1 MRYILKNI
9 DCLDCAVKIEK
20 SLINSGIKDAKV
32 DFKTSSLITS
42 ETNLSKIR
50 EIVSKVEDEVVVL
63 ETDEDD
69 RKDNHI
75 LKALINSIPFI
86 LTIGYGIL
94 NTNIQISPILDY
106 TIVFI
111 ILLFGG
117 YRTFL
122 KAFRKIKNRDLFDEN
137 FLVSL
142 ATISAIAINETF
154 EGLLLITLFNIG
166 TTLEEIAVS
175 RARSR
180 IQKSI
185 QDNFSKVRIK
195 KQDGVEAI
203 VDAEDVEVGEIILV
217 KPGERIIL
225 DGEVVKGSAFV
236 DKSAITGE
244 PLPQS
249 VSVGDKVVSGSISL
263 DGVLEIRVSSKFKET
278 TLHKILEEI
287 ESDTNK
293 TKTER
298 FVSRLS
304 KIYTPS
310 VIVVGLFVASVIPI
324 ILGSYDFKEWIYRG
338 LVIIVISCPCA
349 IAISVPLTY
358 FRAVGLLAVR
368 NILLKNTSSIDKLSD
383 VRAIF
388 FDKTGTLTEGV
399 MKVKSIRTAEGVSEE
414 ELISTSLQLARQS
427 NHIIS
432 KSIVHNF
439 KNINSPYT
447 TVKSIKEMPGYG
459 VYGIVNGEEVMIGND
474 KILHKNNI
482 PHNEC
487 AKDIT
492 AVCVVRNGKYLGFIS
507 FDDTLR
513 EEAKDVFNVLRQNG
527 IEDIFILTGDNE
539 RSAKLI
545 EASLKP
551 NKVFYELSPKD
562 KSTILEEYKSKY
574 KKPVAYVGDGINDS
588 MVMLKSDVGI
598 SFNTPVNSI
607 LLSSSDVIINS
618 PRLERVLETFL
629 ISKNTRKVIIQN
641 IVLALSVKIGISIA
655 GVFGF
660 IPLWLAVLSD
670 TGLSLIT
677 VANSLFRDFSKHRHS
692 QAH

>member
-1 MRYILKNI
+1 MRYILKN
-9 DCLDCAVKIEK
+9 LDCTDCAIKIEK
-20 SLINSGIKDAKV
+20 HLIDAGIKDAKV

-42 ETNLSKIR
+42 EKNLSKIR
-50 EIVSKVEDEVVVL
+50 EVVSKVEDEVIVL
-63 ETDEDD
+63 ETDEDEG
-69 RKDNHI
+69 KDNHT
-75 LKALINSIPFI
+75 LKVLLNSIPLI
-86 LTIGYGIL
+86 LTVGYGIL
-94 NTNIQISPILDY
+94 DASVQINPILDY
-106 TIVFI
+106 AIVLS

-122 KAFRKIKNRDLFDEN
+122 KAFKKIRNRELFDEN
-137 FLVSL
+137 FLVAL
-142 ATISAIAINETF
+142 ATVSAIAINETF

-175 RARSR
+175 RARNR

-185 QDNFSKVRIK
+185 QDNFSKVRIRRE
-195 KQDGVEAI
+195 DGVERI
-203 VDAEDVEVGEIILV
+203 VDAEEVEVGEIMVV

-225 DGEVVKGSAFV
+225 DGEVVKGSAFI
-236 DKSAITGE
+236 DKSMITGE

-249 VSVGDKVVSGSISL
+249 VSVGDKVLSGSINL
-263 DGVLEIRVSSKFKET
+263 DGVLEIKVSSKFKDT
-278 TLHKILEEI
+278 TIYEILEEI
-287 ESDTNK
+287 ENDTNR

-310 VIVVGLFVASVIPI
+310 VIVLGVFVGLAIPL
-324 ILGSYDFKEWIYRG
+324 ILGSNDFKEWIYRG

-383 VRAIF
+383 AKAIF
-388 FDKTGTLTEGV
+388 FDKTGTLTEGI
-399 MKVKSIRTAEGVSEE
+399 MKVKNIRTAEGISEE
-414 ELISTSLQLARQS
+414 ELITTSLQLARQS

-439 KNINSPYT
+439 KNIDPPYA

-459 VYGIVNGEEVMIGND
+459 VYGIVNGEEIIIGND

-487 AKDIT
+487 AKDTT

-513 EEAKDVFNVLRQNG
+513 EEAKEVFNVLRQNG

-539 RSAKLI
+539 RSARLI
-545 EASLKP
+545 EVSLKP
-551 NKVFYELSPKD
+551 DKVFYELSPKD
-562 KSTILEEYKSKY
+562 KSVILENYKSKS
-574 KKPVAYVGDGINDS
+574 KKLVAYVGDGINDS
-588 MVMLKSDVGI
+588 IVMLKSDVGI

-618 PRLERVLETFL
+618 SRLERVLEAFV
-629 ISKNTRKVIIQN
+629 ISKNTKKVIIQN
-641 IVLALSVKIGISIA
+641 IILALSVKIGISIA
-655 GVFGF
+655 GIFGVV
-660 IPLWLAVLSD
+660 PLWLAVLSD
-670 TGLSLIT
+670 TGLSLATI
-677 VANSLFRDFSKHRHS
+677 ANSLFRDFSKHRRS
-692 QAH
+692 QVR